1 MTTIIEAVV
10 VAAIVLA
17 IALHTGSIFLFCVIV
32 SVLYGMY
39 PFIRLLA
46 EKARQM
52 KATRGHDVEALRHAM
67 RPKDITLDD
76 LNELLGRIGRG
87 EEPVRDMPLLS
98 VNDARELIAD
108 DEGRADQAPVGCDRH
123 QQQRTTFYS
132 DNVMYI
138 TIRDVPKPYGTVE
151 RR

>member
-10 VAAIVLA
+10 VAAIALA
-17 IALHTGSIFLFCVIV
+17 IALHTGSIFSSCVIV

-46 EKARQM
+46 EKTRQM
-52 KATRGHDVEALRHAM
+52 KATREHDVEALRHVM

-76 LNELLGRIGRG
+76 LNELLDRIGRG

-98 VNDARELIAD
+98 VSDARELMAD
-108 DEGRADQAPVGCDRH
+108 DEGRADQALAGCDRH
-123 QQQRTTFYS
+123 QQQRMAFYAG
-132 DNVMYI
+132 NVMYI
-138 TIRDVPKPYGTVE
+138 TIRDVQKPYGTVE